1 MQLFETLNG
10 DDIFGIFKR
19 FMDYVKMELG
29 EDSTE
34 WCQDQY
40 LKQISK
46 RSVTVQDL
54 KNDSFEFL
62 TEAVIKANESVNFSC
77 SCGYPLPKCHKN
89 PPNFYK
95 TALDIFKTPRNP
107 DKVSFKFHFFF
118 NLKK

>member
-10 DDIFGIFKR
+10 DDTFVIFKR
-19 FMDYVKMELG
+19 FMDYVNIELE

-46 RSVTVQDL
+46 RNVTVENL
-54 KNDSFEFL
+54 NNDSFEFL
-62 TEAVIKANESVNFSC
+62 TEAVIKANESINFSC
-77 SCGYPLPKCHKN
+77 LCGYPLPKCHKN

-95 TALDIFKTPRNP
+95 TALEIFITPRNS
-107 DKVSFKFHFFF
+107 DKVGFKFHFS
-118 NLKK
+118 